1 MAGKKLFSI
10 EAIFAAK
17 DRLSATVAKI
27 QGRLAGLG
35 RVASKTFGKLD
46 KASSTTLG
54 AVKGLGNAF
63 GVAGVVSLGAFA
75 FEMQNVMQ
83 HGAEL
88 EKTLIRTGS
97 AFEKPVRVG
106 TAQFEKLTAA
116 ARGVGATTEFS
127 AQQGAESLNS
137 LATAG
142 YTLEQ
147 SIAALP
153 KVIDFASAATLEL
166 GDASDITSDTLGAFN
181 LRTADATKN
190 AAAMGRVMDTL
201 TRTAADSTT
210 NVTEL
215 FEGIRAGGA
224 FAATA
229 GATLEQFA
237 ALQGVL
243 ANKGFKG
250 AEAGTAIRNSY
261 LHLTKQTKEAR
272 DMQASLGV
280 VTAKNKDGSIDLMT
294 TIGRFTK
301 ATAKL
306 TRAKKAEAIA
316 TIFGAYTV
324 GPFLALMD
332 AGEDTVKRFAK
343 NLEGATGVTEEMAL
357 AMREGKAAKIARFFN
372 VLENVRLT
380 VFEAI
385 APTVLGIAESIGK
398 WVTANEQLIGTK
410 AAEWAVKIRDNL
422 PEIWSWTVRIGQALA
437 VVTTA
442 AIGIKTLGLA
452 IEGYEVACDLATGA
466 AWLYNTAIKGGTA
479 SILAQRLAAVGLK
492 VAQLASAAATGI
504 MTAAQFAYTGQIN
517 LGTAATLG
525 NKAAEIGGRIARLAS
540 AAATWVANAAVTAYN
555 LVLAL
560 STGGLTA
567 FRAAAFASVPAIAAQ
582 AAAFAPLLIT
592 LGAAAAAVTAL
603 VLAWQQYNALDK
615 DLAGSGGITGTVGK
629 MIEMG
634 TWDPF
639 KAHDAVMDE
648 KAREDRDRR
657 EERERRGE
665 SELERT
671 QVISPQARVASE
683 TAAAAVANANVGGK
697 ITVEAKP
704 GTKATAKAAPK
715 SPPIVVKQTGA
726 FAT

>member
-1 MAGKKLFSI
+1 MATSKKFSI

-17 DRLSATVAKI
+17 DRLSATVGKI
-27 QGRLAGLG
+27 RGKLTGLG
-35 RVASKTFGKLD
+35 TAGGKALRSLD
-46 KASSTTLG
+46 G
-54 AVKGLGNAF
+54 AVNKSFGAVSKLSGALGIAS
-63 GVAGVVSLGAFA
+63 VVSLGAFA
-75 FEMQNVMQ
+75 YEMQNVME

-106 TAQFEKLTAA
+106 TKGFEKLNEA
-116 ARGVGATTEFS
+116 ARNVGATTEFS

-166 GDASDITSDTLGAFN
+166 GAASDITSDTLGAFN

-190 AAAMGRVMDTL
+190 AAAMGRVMDAL

-229 GATLEQFA
+229 GASLEQFA

-294 TIGRFTK
+294 TVGRFTK

-332 AGEDTVKRFAK
+332 AGEGTIRKFAD
-343 NLEGATGVTEEMAL
+343 NLEHATGVTQEMAG

-372 VLENVRLT
+372 ILENVRLT

-385 APTVLGIAESIGK
+385 APAVLQVADGVGK
-398 WVTANEQLIGTK
+398 WVTANEKLIGTK
-410 AAEWAVKIRDNL
+410 AAEWATTLKDNL
-422 PEIWSWTVRIGQALA
+422 PEIWTWTVRIAKGFAGFAAAALA
-437 VVTTA
+437 
-442 AIGIKTLGLA
+442 IKTLTLA
-452 IEGYEVACDLATGA
+452 VEGYEAVTKIAGGVAWLWKAAVDAGTFAAIRQTVATGA
-466 AWLYNTAIKGGTA
+466 
-479 SILAQRLAAVGLK
+479 LK
-492 VAQLASAAATGI
+492 VAQLASRAATLI
-504 MTAAQFAYTGQIN
+504 MTAAQLAYTGQLN
-517 LGTAATLG
+517 LSTLASVRFKIAEMAARVVQLASRAATVVATVAQGAYTIALATTTGGLAGFKAATL
-525 NKAAEIGGRIARLAS
+525 
-540 AAATWVANAAVTAYN
+540 AT
-555 LVLAL
+555 
-560 STGGLTA
+560 
-567 FRAAAFASVPAIAAQ
+567 VPAIGAQ
-582 AAAFAPLLIT
+582 VVALAPLLIT
-592 LGAAAAAVTAL
+592 LGAVAAAVAGVVLAYKQLTAL
-603 VLAWQQYNALDK
+603 SDE
-615 DLAGSGGITGTVGK
+615 LAGSGGIFGTIGK
-629 MIEMG
+629 MWEMG
-634 TWDPF
+634 TFDPF
-639 KAHDAVMDE
+639 EAHDAVMNE
-648 KAREDRDRR
+648 KAREERDERDRR
-657 EERERRGE
+657 GER
-665 SELERT
+665 ELERT
-671 QVISPQARVASE
+671 QMISPQAR
-683 TAAAAVANANVGGK
+683 AAAANVDAAAAAGGTATVGGT

-704 GTKATAKAAPK
+704 GTKATAKTRPK
-715 SPPIVVKQTGA
+715 SPPIVVKPSGA
-726 FAT
+726 FAS